1 MLLRAISLPT
11 HGALELAVGLA
22 VAVTPLALGF
32 TPAAV
37 VLAVFLGVVMIGLA
51 LGASAPR
58 EAATLPVGAHAAYDK
73 FLAAALG
80 AAGVGA
86 LVAGSVQLFA
96 FFAGAGLVYAA
107 LIATTR
113 YSAAHT

>member
-22 VAVTPLALGF
+22 VATTPLALGF
-32 TPAAV
+32 TPAAIV
-37 VLAVFLGVVMIGLA
+37 MAVFLGAVMVGLA

-58 EAATLPVGAHAAYDK
+58 ESRTLPVSAHAAYDK
-73 FLAAALG
+73 AVAGALLAAGIG
-80 AAGVGA
+80 AAI
-86 LVAGSVQLFA
+86 AGSFELCA

-107 LIATTR
+107 LIAGTR
-113 YSAAHT
+113 YSAAHA